1 MNIEPP
7 LQILEEF
14 FSHYTLLKYDKGERI
29 LREHESPSG
38 VYLLQKGV
46 VREYLIS
53 EEGNELSTI
62 LRPEGTVFPLRWA
75 INNQPNIYNYQS
87 MTNVELWRAPKDA
100 FFELLEQN
108 PAVLMWITKQLV
120 NDVSTL
126 VYRMQHIVF
135 GNAQAKVASVVL
147 TAAKRFGKK
156 DEASDQLTVDIPLTH
171 QQIADSAGVTRE
183 TASLEMKKLKEQGM
197 ITYKGRTIIVT
208 NLEQLSKVSFL

>member
-1 MNIEPP
+1 MNTDTP
-7 LQILEEF
+7 LQIIEEF
-14 FSHYTLLKYDKGERI
+14 FSHYTLLHYDKGERI

-75 INNQPNIYNYQS
+75 INNQPNIYNFQT
-87 MTNVELWRAPKDA
+87 MTSVELWRAPKDA
-100 FFELLEQN
+100 FYELLEQN
-108 PAVLMWITKQLV
+108 PEVLMWITKQVV

-135 GNAQAKVASVVL
+135 GNAQSKVASVVL

-156 DEASDQLTVDIPLTH
+156 EEGNENLTVDMPLTH

-183 TASLEMKKLKEQGM
+183 TASLEMKKLKELGL
-197 ITYKGRTIIVT
+197 ISYKGRTIIVT